1 MYDKQRL
8 HDNVLYTGTVVE
20 ESLADPKPLNSL
32 KRVKY
37 SIVKMKNPE
46 DDWHLYTV
54 RATEKEIGEISRSLR
69 SRKWYAHFWNARNV
83 IVAFKGKL
91 FRFNYD
97 DKRASDPAVEYW
109 LSTGIPRRQLDFP
122 IA

>member
-1 MYDKQRL
+1 MATPY
-8 HDNVLYTGTVVE
+8 YTGTVVE
-20 ESLADPKPLNSL
+20 ESLTDQELLNRL

-37 SIVKMKNPE
+37 SIVKMPNPN

-54 RATEKEIGEISRSLR
+54 RVSAKEIGEISNSLK
-69 SRKWYAHFWNARNV
+69 SRKWYAHFWRGRNV

-97 DKRASDPAVEYW
+97 DKEASKPAVDYG
-109 LSTGIPRRQLDFP
+109 LSIGIPRRQLDFP
-122 IA
+122 ID